1 MKKTLSIVLV
11 VVLVIAGAAWY
22 FVAYRLD
29 GVIKAQIETSASA
42 SLGTEV
48 SVGSLKTSLKEGSLT
63 ISKITVA
70 NPPGYNNKNA
80 FTLNGIDAAVDFENF
95 DIKRVVIDAP
105 EIVIEEK
112 GGETNFSELLAG
124 MEQSPDEPAASADG
138 TQEAVI
144 TIRHFRMNESRA
156 AFESESLNRYTDLE
170 IDEVELNNL
179 KGTPGQ
185 VASAIASEVMNEV
198 VSEAAKEMLKAKA
211 AEKMDSIL
219 GRDKD

>member
-124 MEQSPDEPAASADG
+124 TPA
-138 TQEAVI
+138 V
-144 TIRHFRMNESRA
+144 
-156 AFESESLNRYTDLE
+156 
-170 IDEVELNNL
+170 
-179 KGTPGQ
+179 
-185 VASAIASEVMNEV
+185 
-198 VSEAAKEMLKAKA
+198 
-211 AEKMDSIL
+211 DS
-219 GRDKD
+219 GRDR

>member
-1 MKKTLSIVLV
+1 MRKTLSIVLV